1 MKKLN
6 MTMDLVFELGRSRG
20 VSWFEVAN
28 DRVAGTMGFHE
39 CVLHFP
45 EVWFS
50 FCHSRIEI
58 EHQVFHKSKA
68 GKEMDFGDR
77 W

>member
-1 MKKLN
+1 MVEKLN
-6 MTMDLVFELGRSRG
+6 LTTNLVFELGRSRG

-39 CVLHFP
+39 CVPHFL

-50 FCHSRIEI
+50 FYHTRLEI
-58 EHQVFHKSKA
+58 EY
-68 GKEMDFGDR
+68 
-77 W
+77 